1 MTGQMEDERV
11 LVMKQGRQ
19 STILE
24 LIDRYDIE
32 TQDELSEVLRE
43 KGFEVTQATISRDI
57 KELKLIKVQSG
68 NGTYKYAASGTEQ
81 SGKLDVL
88 KRIFRDTVVSMQQ
101 AASLIVIKTLTGSA
115 NAAAEAIDKLEM
127 PDIVGTLAG
136 DNTIFIAVREEGME
150 KKILEELGKLKSSK
164 LSE

>member
-1 MTGQMEDERV
+1 
-11 LVMKQGRQ
+11 MKQGRQ
-19 STILE
+19 SVILE
-24 LIDRYDIE
+24 LIDKYEIE
-32 TQDELSEVLRE
+32 TQDELSEVLKQ
-43 KGFEVTQATISRDI
+43 KGFEVTQATVSRDI

-68 NGTYKYAASGTEQ
+68 NGTYKYAASGKEQ
-81 SGKLDVL
+81 AGKLDVL

-115 NAAAEAIDKLEM
+115 NAAAEALDKLEM

-136 DNTIFIAVREEGME
+136 DNTIFVAVREEGMQR
-150 KKILEELGKLKSSK
+150 KIMEELGKLKSSK

>member
-1 MTGQMEDERV
+1 MNDERV

-19 STILE
+19 SMILE
-24 LIDRYDIE
+24 LIDKYDIE
-32 TQDELSEVLRE
+32 TQDELSEVLKE

-68 NGTYKYAASGTEQ
+68 SGKYKYAASGNEQ
-81 SGKLDVL
+81 AGKLDVL

-136 DNTIFIAVREEGME
+136 DNTIFVAVREEGTQR
-150 KKILEELGKLKSSK
+150 KIMEELGKLKSSK

>member
-1 MTGQMEDERV
+1 
-11 LVMKQGRQ
+11 MKQGRQ
-19 STILE
+19 SVILE
-24 LIDRYDIE
+24 LIDKYDIE
-32 TQDELSEVLRE
+32 TQDELSEVLSE

-57 KELKLIKVQSG
+57 KELKLIKAQSG
-68 NGTYKYAASGTEQ
+68 NGTYKYAASGKEQ
-81 SGKLDVL
+81 AGKLDVL

-136 DNTIFIAVREEGME
+136 DNTIFVAVREEGMQRR
-150 KKILEELGKLKSSK
+150 IMEELGKLKSSK